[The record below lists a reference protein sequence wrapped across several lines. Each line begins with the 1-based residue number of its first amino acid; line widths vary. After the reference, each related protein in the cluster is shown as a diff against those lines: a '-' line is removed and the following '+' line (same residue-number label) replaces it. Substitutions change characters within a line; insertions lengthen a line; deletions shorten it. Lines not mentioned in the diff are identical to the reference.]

1 MKNTLIKTSILTL
14 AILGVSSAYAA
25 GGKHAGKNNQT
36 SQTSSSETQTISTL
50 TSFESSSLQY
60 MREEEKVA
68 RDVYLTLYDT
78 WGMPIFQNIA
88 NAEQTHTD
96 KVEALLIKYN
106 IEDPVKSD
114 EIGAFTDPAFS
125 KLYADLVKTGSESYE
140 GALRVGMEIEELD
153 IADIQEQINLMKQSD
168 IINTYNNLLKGSR
181 NHLRSFYKLIEQ
193 GGFEYIPT
201 HISQE
206 EFDFIVNSETETGN
220 VNITTTTTTSTQT
233 RNGRGGRH

>member
-1 MKNTLIKTSILTL
+1 MKNTLLKTSILTL
-14 AILGVSSAYAA
+14 AILGTSSAYGA
-25 GGKHAGKNNQT
+25 GGKN
-36 SQTSSSETQTISTL
+36 SQTTQNSSSETQTVSTL
-50 TSFESSSLQY
+50 THFESTSLQY

-68 RDVYLTLYDT
+68 RDVYLTLYDV
-78 WGMPIFQNIA
+78 WAVPIFQNIA
-88 NAEQTHTD
+88 SAEQTHTD
-96 KVEALLIKYN
+96 KIEALLIKYN
-106 IEDPVKSD
+106 IEDPVNSN
-114 EIGAFTDPAFS
+114 EMGVFTDPAFS
-125 KLYADLVKTGSESYE
+125 KLYADLVATGSESYE

-206 EFDFIVNSETETGN
+206 EFDAIVNSETETGN
-220 VNITTTTTTSTQT
+220 VNNSTTTQTS
-233 RNGRGGRH
+233 GRPGAGRR